1 MAYTG
6 IHVHLYHTTAALL
19 VPVALDP
26 AMARR
31 TTQGDGVLWCAHGG
45 LLHTAR
51 QCASGEPQEAGGW
64 GAVSGICA
72 RIHLGSP

>member
-6 IHVHLYHTTAALL
+6 IHVHLDHTTVALL

-26 AMARR
+26 TMARR
-31 TTQGDGVLWCAHGG
+31 TTKSDGVLWCAHGG

-51 QCASGEPQEAGGW
+51 PCAPP
-64 GAVSGICA
+64 GAPRRRADG
-72 RIHLGSP
+72 